1 MGGYTFAREYNSNKI
16 NKWFSFVNIIS
27 VLMSTL
33 FVVHVIILFL
43 KYDLLLWRF
52 ERRWNCD
59 NIIDWRRQGRTRT
72 KKKKDLFVVTF
83 VCFLFF
89 SKFSSWSHC
98 LHCHSHC
105 DLLRDVHW
113 QGHLLIIF
121 MIFVLIIRF
130 VLYWFG
136 GILATRQH
144 RHKKN
149 HKWLI
154 IFCLVSVLVPF
165 QYKWIF
171 WTQIFFNIINI
182 KQIYIITI

>member
-72 KKKKDLFVVTF
+72 KKKGFICCHF
-83 VCFLFF
+83 CLFF
-89 SKFSSWSHC
+89 VFFKVFFLVPLSPLSLPLRSIAWRTLTRPFTDNIY
-98 LHCHSHC
+98 
-105 DLLRDVHW
+105 DLCANHTFC
-113 QGHLLIIF
+113 I
-121 MIFVLIIRF
+121 VLIRRYF
-130 VLYWFG
+130 SNK
-136 GILATRQH
+136 T
-144 RHKKN
+144 
-149 HKWLI
+149 
-154 IFCLVSVLVPF
+154 
-165 QYKWIF
+165 
-171 WTQIFFNIINI
+171 TQA
-182 KQIYIITI
+182 QEES